1 MRNNIDSF
9 KEYQDKI
16 DMSNLRKL
24 RTEKGISPVKLSH
37 LAGTSLS
44 AIESYQSNNRIPSLP
59 IAYKLADIFQTSID
73 YIAGRNHELNDY
85 YLLSEEDKKKVIKY
99 ITELLKNS

>member
-24 RTEKGISPVKLSH
+24 RTEKGISPVK
-37 LAGTSLS
+37 
-44 AIESYQSNNRIPSLP
+44 
-59 IAYKLADIFQTSID
+59 
-73 YIAGRNHELNDY
+73 
-85 YLLSEEDKKKVIKY
+85 
-99 ITELLKNS
+99 